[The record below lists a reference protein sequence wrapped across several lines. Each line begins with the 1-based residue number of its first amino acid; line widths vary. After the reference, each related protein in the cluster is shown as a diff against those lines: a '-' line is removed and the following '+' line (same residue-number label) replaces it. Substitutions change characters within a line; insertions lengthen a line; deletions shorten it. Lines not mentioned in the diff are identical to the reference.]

1 MAIWQSQK
9 EYSSETPRTKEAVSY
24 LDREIGADALYRMF
38 AEYFEA
44 NPEGEQVT
52 LFVLKEIGYEK
63 VKAMAQAK
71 AKLKG
76 AATQAMINLVK
87 QHIGLWVAIGL
98 ARCYGPE
105 SILTYRATANGPGS
119 TRKASD
125 SWKPELHWV
134 TAYTPHRRIYSKTT
148 S

>member
-9 EYSSETPRTKEAVSY
+9 DFPSETPRTKEAVSY
-24 LDREIGADALYRMF
+24 LDREIGVDALYRMF
-38 AEYFEA
+38 TEYFA
-44 NPEGEQVT
+44 AHPEGEQIT
-52 LFVLKEIGYEK
+52 LYVLKGIGFDK

-71 AKLKG
+71 ATLKG
-76 AATQAMINLVK
+76 AKTQAMINLVK

-105 SILTYRATANGPGS
+105 AILTYRATANGPGS

-125 SWKPELHWV
+125 SWKPELYWV
-134 TAYTPHRRIYSKTT
+134 TAYTPHRRIHSKTT
-148 S
+148 K